1 MVASATFV
9 PGFPVSTASTEAE
22 VAATAA
28 SIQRPLSQVAAGVGG
43 SPEADV
49 GRSSG
54 RLDGSKA
61 TSETTDAQEPGI
73 VGSAAAS
80 NGISG
85 EKACIVPRASRKKIR
100 T

>member
-9 PGFPVSTASTEAE
+9 PGFPVST
-22 VAATAA
+22 A